1 VNGYF
6 LLSFP
11 AEERQPAMGAEE
23 LRFSVV
29 PEAVLDLEEMATN
42 LAFDLRAFLAVVE
55 VEIIVRRLAAEA
67 DHLLRDS
74 LDGIAMRLNRSKRLS
89 VNRLVLG

>member
-23 LRFSVV
+23 LRFPVV

-55 VEIIVRRLAAEA
+55 VEIIVGRLAAKT
-67 DHLLRDS
+67 DYLFRNPLGR
-74 LDGIAMRLNRSKRLS
+74 IAMRLNWSKWLS

>member
-1 VNGYF
+1 
-6 LLSFP
+6 
-11 AEERQPAMGAEE
+11 MGAEE
-23 LRFSVV
+23 LRFPVV

-55 VEIIVRRLAAEA
+55 VEIIVRRLAAET
-67 DHLLRDS
+67 DYLFRNPLGR
-74 LDGIAMRLNRSKRLS
+74 IAMRLNWSKWLS